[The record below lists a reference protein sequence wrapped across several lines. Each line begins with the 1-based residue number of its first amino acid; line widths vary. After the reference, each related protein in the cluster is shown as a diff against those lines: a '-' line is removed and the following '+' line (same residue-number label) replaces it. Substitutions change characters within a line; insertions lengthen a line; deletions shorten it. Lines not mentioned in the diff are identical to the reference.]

1 MDVKTYLQR
10 INYNGDISP
19 IATTFHDLHLAHVQ
33 TVPFENLDIQLGYP
47 IVLELPALFEKI
59 VIRRRGGFCYELN
72 WLFAWLL
79 QELGFSVTLLAASE
93 YIDEKPDIETHF
105 LLQVE
110 CPADPLTPSTSWLSD
125 VGYGDT
131 FREPLRL
138 DKLGTEQVER
148 LHVYR
153 IDQADGYYILWRRNH
168 SGQWK
173 KQLRINMR
181 PREFPDF
188 EPMCRYHSTSP
199 ESFFTKHLLCTL
211 VTPGGR
217 ITIYDHKFIVTEY
230 AKRQN
235 RIINYFKYRSILK
248 KQFGIDLRWLSI
260 CRITIRLFFWVFR
273 TLVWKIKIHA
283 LAPQSDKQW
292 R

>member
-10 INYNGDISP
+10 INYNGDIRP
-19 IATTFHDLHLAHVQ
+19 IATTLHDLHLAHVQ

-47 IVLELPALFEKI
+47 IVLELSALFEKI
-59 VIRRRGGFCYELN
+59 VIQRHGGYCYELN

-79 QELGFSVTLLAASE
+79 EELGFSVTLLAASE
-93 YIDEKPDIETHF
+93 YIDEKPDIETHM
-105 LLQVE
+105 LLKVE
-110 CPADPLTPSTSWLSD
+110 CPGDPLIPSISWLSD

-131 FREPLRL
+131 FGEPLRL
-138 DKLGTEQVER
+138 DKLGAEQVER
-148 LHVYR
+148 LREYR
-153 IDQADGYYILWRRNH
+153 IDQADGYYILWRRSH

-181 PREFPDF
+181 PREFLDF

-211 VTPGGR
+211 VTPVGR

-230 AKRQN
+230 KKRKN

-260 CRITIRLFFWVFR
+260 CRITIRPFLGVFR
-273 TLVWKIKIHA
+273 TLIWKIKSHA
-283 LAPQSDKQW
+283 LAPQSDKRW